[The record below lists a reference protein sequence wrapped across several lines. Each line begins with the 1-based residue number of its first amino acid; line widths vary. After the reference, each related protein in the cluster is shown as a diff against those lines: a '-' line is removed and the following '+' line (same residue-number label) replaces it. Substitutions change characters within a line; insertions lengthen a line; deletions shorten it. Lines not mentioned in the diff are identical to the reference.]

1 MSSELRHHMDDLF
14 ARLSDLSTPIP
25 MDDAVQPQILSLT
38 QINLMNLTPEQRRT
52 IKKER
57 RQQLKEQKAT
67 EKTHHEIPDYDT
79 FSLCECGGEIAF
91 DELPTCIKCGAIQ
104 EDNID
109 ASPEWRY
116 YGADD
121 NNANDPTRCGMPTNN
136 MLESTTVDC
145 TIKITSR
152 MSYKMRKIRR
162 YTEWLSIPYKEKAQ
176 IEEFQ
181 RIAQMASI
189 AGIPK
194 IIIDDAIKYHKR
206 VSEEKTF
213 RSLNRDG
220 IISASIYISCRLNGF
235 PRTAKEIAQMFE
247 LDSTSAIKGCKNA
260 VLIIN
265 KLENHSTE
273 EKTDLCETTPSA
285 FIERYCSKLEMNQ
298 ELTKVCLFI
307 AMKIEKQNI
316 LKDKSPHSIATGILY
331 LVIREC
337 NQSIDKKILKDVSNI
352 SEVTINKVYKMLYD
366 MKTEL
371 IPAVILKKYNK

>member
-1 MSSELRHHMDDLF
+1 MDV
-14 ARLSDLSTPIP
+14 SQS
-25 MDDAVQPQILSLT
+25 QILSLT
-38 QINLMNLTPEQRRT
+38 QINLMNLSPEEKRH

-57 RQQLKEQKAT
+57 RTQLKEQKAS
-67 EKTHHEIPDYDT
+67 EKTHHEIPDFEVPDK
-79 FSLCECGGEIAF
+79 CECGGEFAV
-91 DELPTCIKCGAIQ
+91 DELLTCVQCGKIQ

-162 YTEWLSIPYKEKAQ
+162 YTEWLSIPYKEKSQ

-265 KLENHSTE
+265 KLENNSTE
-273 EKTDLCETTPSA
+273 EKTELCETTPLS

-298 ELTKVCLFI
+298 ELTKVCSFV
-307 AMKIEKQNI
+307 AMKIEKMNI
-316 LKDKSPHSIATGILY
+316 LKDKSPHSIAAGIVY

-337 NQSIDKKILKDVSNI
+337 NQPIDKKLLKDASNI

-366 MKTEL
+366 MKSDL
-371 IPAVILKKYNK
+371 IPNVILKKYST

>member
-1 MSSELRHHMDDLF
+1 MSEFRHHLDDLF
-14 ARLSDLSTPIP
+14 ARLSDISTPIP
-25 MDDAVQPQILSLT
+25 MDVSQSQILSLT
-38 QINLMNLTPEQRRT
+38 QINLMNLSPEEKRH

-57 RQQLKEQKAT
+57 RTQLKEHKAS
-67 EKTHHEIPDYDT
+67 EKAHHEIPDFEVPDK
-79 FSLCECGGEIAF
+79 CECGGEFAVY
-91 DELPTCIKCGAIQ
+91 ELLTCVQCGKIQ

-145 TIKITSR
+145 TIKITSG

-162 YTEWLSIPYKEKAQ
+162 YTEWLSIPYKEKSQ

-265 KLENHSTE
+265 KLENNSTE
-273 EKTDLCETTPSA
+273 EKTELCETTPLS

-298 ELTKVCLFI
+298 ELTKVCSFV
-307 AMKIEKQNI
+307 AMKIEKMNI
-316 LKDKSPHSIATGILY
+316 LKDKSPHSIAAGIVY

-337 NQSIDKKILKDVSNI
+337 NQPIDKKLLKDASNI

-366 MKTEL
+366 MKSDL
-371 IPAVILKKYNK
+371 IPTVILKKYST

>member
-1 MSSELRHHMDDLF
+1 MSEFRHHLDDLF
-14 ARLSDLSTPIP
+14 ARLSDISTPIP
-25 MDDAVQPQILSLT
+25 MDVSQSQILSLT
-38 QINLMNLTPEQRRT
+38 QINLMNLSPEEKRH

-57 RQQLKEQKAT
+57 RTQLKEQKAS
-67 EKTHHEIPDYDT
+67 EKTHHEIPDFEVPDK
-79 FSLCECGGEIAF
+79 CECGGEFAV
-91 DELPTCIKCGAIQ
+91 DELLTCVQCGKIQ

-162 YTEWLSIPYKEKAQ
+162 YTEWLSIPYKEKSQ

-265 KLENHSTE
+265 KLENNSTE
-273 EKTDLCETTPSA
+273 EKTELCETTPLS

-298 ELTKVCLFI
+298 ELTKVCSFV
-307 AMKIEKQNI
+307 AMKIEKMNI
-316 LKDKSPHSIATGILY
+316 LKDKSPHSIAAGIVY

-337 NQSIDKKILKDVSNI
+337 NQPIDKKLLKDASNI

-366 MKTEL
+366 MKSDL
-371 IPAVILKKYNK
+371 IPNVILKKYST